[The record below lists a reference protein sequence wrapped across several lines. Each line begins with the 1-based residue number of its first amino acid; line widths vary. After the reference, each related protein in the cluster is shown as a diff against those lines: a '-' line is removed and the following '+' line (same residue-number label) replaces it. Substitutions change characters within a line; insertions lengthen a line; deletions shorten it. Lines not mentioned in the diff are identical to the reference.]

1 MSITKFQAYKIADKL
16 MSLKVGPESEA
27 KIKELLADTDR
38 RLEAYVPQEVKDFAE
53 KFPKYVHHSNYH
65 NVSNG
70 SGFRVGL
77 YSGQSLISL
86 PGTDTGYSRV
96 SDEDFNAFDAN
107 TKAIEEIRGNL
118 RKVREEIVN
127 KIKGKGV
134 ESVCKDRKS
143 TRLNSS
149 H

>member
-107 TKAIEEIRGNL
+107 TKAIEEIMEKYKDDELTNGIRFYA
-118 RKVREEIVN
+118 VETIEEVFEL
-127 KIKGKGV
+127 V
-134 ESVCKDRKS
+134 FE
-143 TRLNSS
+143 
-149 H
+149 